1 MRDLNLDA
9 ACNEEQHVMDETEL
23 NQMSNS
29 MEGQIEED
37 SSVSDWKPLEIE
49 LYLKGIEMFGRNRYG
64 FFISTCKI
72 S

>member
-1 MRDLNLDA
+1 
-9 ACNEEQHVMDETEL
+9 
-23 NQMSNS
+23 